1 MSTTENKQQRF
12 GGQLKVWRNRR
23 RLSQLEFS
31 LDAEISQKHL
41 SFIETGRSTPSRDM
55 VIRLTECLD
64 IPLRE
69 RNTLLLAA
77 GYAPLYLARE
87 LDDPS
92 LKAAREAIDLLLTS
106 HEPYPAI
113 AVDRHWNMVAS
124 NAAITPF
131 LSVVREA
138 SLLQPPVNVL
148 RLSLHPGGLAPFIS
162 NLGSWKRHLLDR
174 LGHQIEV
181 TADPALSELCAE
193 LETYPAGDGASDD
206 ASGDTSG
213 EALEYSDVFVPFEL
227 DMPSGK
233 LAFFSTITVFG
244 TPVDVTLS
252 EIAIES
258 FFPADAATRS
268 ALAGAQ
274 A

>member
-1 MSTTENKQQRF
+1 MDAIENRQQRF
-12 GGQLKVWRNRR
+12 GGQLKAWRNRR
-23 RLSQLEFS
+23 RMSQLDFALE
-31 LDAEISQKHL
+31 AEISQKHL
-41 SFIETGRSTPSRDM
+41 SFIETGRSAPSRDM

-64 IPLRE
+64 VPLRE

-77 GYAPLYLARE
+77 GYAPMYLARE

-92 LKAAREAIDLLLTS
+92 LKAAREAIDLLLKG

-131 LSVVREA
+131 LAVLSEP
-138 SLLQPPVNVL
+138 SLLEPPVNVL
-148 RLSLHPGGLAPFIS
+148 RLSLHPGGLAPYIG
-162 NLGSWKRHLLDR
+162 NLGNWKSHLLDR
-174 LGHQIEV
+174 LRHQIEV
-181 TADPALSELCAE
+181 TADPALAE
-193 LETYPAGDGASDD
+193 LAKELGAYPAGSEATDD
-206 ASGDTSG
+206 HHDYHDYG
-213 EALEYSDVFVPFEL
+213 DVFVPFEL
-227 DMPSGK
+227 HMPSGK

-258 FFPADAATRS
+258 FFPANDETRV
-268 ALAGAQ
+268 ALGG
-274 A
+274 